1 MIFVTSA
8 EERISEA
15 TVTASEAGEAGA
27 AAAVVPAGAAAAAVD
42 AGASLLAAGVGSPQ
56 VWPAL

>member
-1 MIFVTSA
+1 VTSL
-8 EERISEA
+8 EERISLA
-15 TVTASEAGEAGA
+15 TVMPWVEGGEAGA
-27 AAAVVPAGAAAAAVD
+27 ATAAVVPAGAAAAAVD

>member
-1 MIFVTSA
+1 VTSLA
-8 EERISEA
+8 ERTS
-15 TVTASEAGEAGA
+15 VASVVPSVEGDEAGAA

-42 AGASLLAAGVGSPQ
+42 AGASLLAAEVGSPQ